1 MSESLSP
8 SDTSS
13 SSPPK
18 KLRKTEHNSTT
29 SLIREKLNGSSSSAS
44 EANGTNNVV
53 VDSAMSQ
60 GNDEKIDE
68 SLYSRQ
74 LYVLGEEA
82 MKKMSKSSVL
92 IAGLGPTGVEA
103 AKNII
108 LGGVK
113 KVTLWDNGAANW
125 LDLGAQFY
133 LNDSHVKSGANRAAA
148 SLAQLKE
155 LNPYVQVELLE
166 EDELT
171 DLALEE
177 HNVLLVTDTLKMS
190 SNNEESILALGDRCR
205 AKSTSLIIAEAA
217 GLGARLFCDFGERH
231 TVVDRDGAEPK
242 SVLIASVVRVDKTNE
257 FAVACHDEV
266 RHDLESGDW
275 VKFTELS
282 GLDNFLE
289 RDFKIARTTGPFSF
303 VIEAEGVE
311 GERSATT
318 GWVTEVK
325 KPIEMSFNPLRKSI
339 EEPGEF
345 LLTDFGK
352 FERPATFHACF
363 RSLYYFAAKYGALPK
378 PHDENDADN
387 FVTIAKGFNPDLE
400 VEPAR
405 KFAFTCRAQLQ
416 PVTSVIGAVA
426 AQEAVKAVSG
436 KFTPTKQWWYLC
448 MQECLV
454 NKVTDAAMTEDRYC
468 SQTACFGAAFQATLL
483 SHKWFMVGSGA
494 IGCELLKNFAMMGIG
509 NIVVTDMDTIERS
522 NLNRQFLFR
531 SWDVGKHKAQA
542 AAAAVM
548 RMNPDV
554 KVESQNTRVGED
566 SQDVYTDDFMEG
578 LTGVANAL
586 DNVDARLYMDRR
598 CVYYRLPLLES
609 GTLGTMGNTQVVIP
623 GVTESYGSSRDPPEK
638 SIPICTL
645 KNFPNAI
652 EHCLQWAR
660 DEFEGIFTGNAGSAL
675 QYLNDPDDFIAKTRK
690 LPGNEPLTTSQAVL
704 DFLVTKKP
712 ANFDECI
719 EWARGQFEERYVNQ
733 IKQLLHNFPPDQKTS
748 TGAPFWSGPKR
759 CPKALSFDADNATHR
774 EYVIAAAHLH
784 AENYHIGANKM
795 SNDELV
801 KKAAAIKVTEFVAKK
816 VKIAVTDQEAQ
827 QERDAGS
834 IDADELEKYIKQL
847 PSDKTLIAQLAKAI
861 EPADFEKD
869 DDSNRH
875 IDFIV
880 ACSNLR
886 AENYGIEPADRSKS
900 KRIAGRIIPAI
911 ATTTAMVAG
920 LISAELYK
928 IAAKCDDIEK
938 YRNTFMNLALPV
950 YSFSE
955 PMPAPKN
962 TYCGDKTW
970 TLWDRF
976 DIDGRKADGGEMTV
990 GELIDYF
997 KNEHKLEMQMLS
1009 SGVTLLYSFFIAPAK
1024 KKERLAM
1031 KISDAVK
1038 TVGKREIGAHEKYF
1052 TLDICVNDEED
1063 EDQEVPYVRYR
1074 FRN

>member
-1 MSESLSP
+1 MSE
-8 SDTSS
+8 S

-18 KLRKTEHNSTT
+18 KLRKTDNNSTN
-29 SLIREKLNGSSSSAS
+29 SLIREKLNGS
-44 EANGTNNVV
+44 NNEKMA
-53 VDSAMSQ
+53 VDQPKVA
-60 GNDEKIDE
+60 DDAIDE

-113 KVTLWDNGAANW
+113 KVTLWDNAPASW

-133 LNDSHVKSGANRAAA
+133 LSESDVKSSKNRAAA
-148 SLAQLKE
+148 SLASLKE
-155 LNPYVQVELLE
+155 LNPYVNVELLE
-166 EDELT
+166 TEELT
-171 DLALEE
+171 DAALAD
-177 HNVLLVTDTLKMS
+177 HNVLLVTDTIKLTNQS
-190 SNNEESILALGDRCR
+190 EEALLALGDRCR
-205 AKSTSLIIAEAA
+205 AQKTSLIIAEAA
-217 GLGARLFCDFGERH
+217 GLAAKLFCDFGESH
-231 TVVDRDGAEPK
+231 TVMDRDGAEPK
-242 SVLIASVVRVDKTNE
+242 SVLISSVVREGDQFLVT
-257 FAVACHDEV
+257 CHDET

-275 VKFTELS
+275 VKFTEIQEFE
-282 GLDNFLE
+282 NFLE
-289 RDFKIARTTGPFSF
+289 RDFKIAKITGPFAF
-303 VIEAEGVE
+303 VIDAEGVS
-311 GERSATT
+311 GDRSATT

-325 KPIEMSFNPLRKSI
+325 KPIQMSFNSLRTSI

-345 LLTDFGK
+345 VLTDFGK
-352 FERPATFHACF
+352 FERPATYHACF
-363 RSLYYFAAKYGALPK
+363 RSLYYFAKKYGDLPK
-378 PHDENDADN
+378 PHDDNDADN
-387 FVTIAKGFNPDLE
+387 FLEIAKGFNPDIE
-400 VEPAR
+400 VDPAR
-405 KFAFTCRAQLQ
+405 KFAYTCRAQLQ
-416 PVTSVIGAVA
+416 PVCSVIGAVA

-436 KFTPTKQWWYLC
+436 KFSPTKQWWYLC
-448 MQECLV
+448 LQECLLE
-454 NKVTDAAMTEDRYC
+454 KVSDAALTEDRYC
-468 SQTACFGAAFQATLL
+468 SQVACFGAAFQEKLK

-494 IGCELLKNFAMMGIG
+494 IGCELLKNFAMMGVG
-509 NIVVTDMDTIERS
+509 NIIITDMDTIERS

-542 AAAAVM
+542 ASAAVM
-548 RMNPDV
+548 KMNPDL
-554 KVESQNTRVGED
+554 KVEAQNTRVGED
-566 SQDVYTDDFMEG
+566 TQNIYTDTFMES

-660 DEFEGIFTGNAGSAL
+660 DEFEGIFTSNAGSAL
-675 QYLNDPDDFIAKTRK
+675 QYLQDPEDFVAKTRK
-690 LPGNEPLTTSQAVL
+690 LPGNEPLTTVQGVL
-704 DFLVTKKP
+704 DFLADKKP
-712 ANFDECI
+712 SNFGDCI
-719 EWARGQFEERYVNQ
+719 VWARKQFEERYVNQ

-748 TGAPFWSGPKR
+748 SGAPFWSGPKR
-759 CPKALSFDADNATHR
+759 CPKSLVFDASNETHR
-774 EYVIAAAHLH
+774 DYVVAAAHLH
-784 AENYHIGANKM
+784 AENYTIAAEKM
-795 SNDELV
+795 TPDELAQ
-801 KKAAAIKVTEFVAKK
+801 KAGAVPVTEFVAKK
-816 VKIAVTDQEAQ
+816 VKIATTDAEAQ
-827 QERDAGS
+827 QQREESSGS
-834 IDADELEKYIKQL
+834 LDDDELEKYIKQL
-847 PSDKTLIAQLAKAI
+847 PNDKSQISSLLKAI
-861 EPADFEKD
+861 MPADFEKD

-928 IAAKCDDIEK
+928 IAAGCQDIEK

-962 TYCGDKTW
+962 TYCGDKHW

-976 DIDGRKADGGEMTV
+976 DIDGRKADGSEMTI

-997 KNEHKLEMQMLS
+997 KNDHKLELQMLS
-1009 SGVTLLYSFFIAPAK
+1009 SGVTLLYSFFIQPSK
-1024 KKERLAM
+1024 KAERLKM
-1031 KISDAVK
+1031 KISDAVRE
-1038 TVGKREIGAHEKYF
+1038 VGKREIGDHEKYL
-1052 TLDICVNDEED
+1052 TLDVCVNDEED
-1063 EDQEVPYVRYR
+1063 EDQDVPYVRYR
-1074 FRN
+1074 FRD